1 MNLMMKIKFA
11 INQPIFK
18 LGAPDFAW
26 WWSREY
32 LEDDTNDDDDK
43 DNDDG
48 DNDGDDD
55 DKHDDEDQNDQNS
68 ANFWARNP
76 KFCVVVDLDNT
87 KRWWQ

>member
-1 MNLMMKIKFA
+1 MH
-11 INQPIFK
+11 
-18 LGAPDFAW
+18 GDRY
-26 WWSREY
+26 REY

-68 ANFWARNP
+68 ANFQARNS
-76 KFCVVVDLDNT
+76 KLCVVADLDNT
-87 KRWWQ
+87 NKLWQ